1 MASKIRFT
9 NDSKA
14 LEEFIP
20 TSQII
25 KELEGSEDWTYN
37 YIEPVPGENDKM
49 KDTVTR
55 DKLLEARKVIV
66 KEYEATILDWSEYFH
81 AVSEQT
87 FPWAPL

>member
-1 MASKIRFT
+1 
-9 NDSKA
+9 
-14 LEEFIP
+14 
-20 TSQII
+20 
-25 KELEGSEDWTYN
+25 
-37 YIEPVPGENDKM
+37 VPGENDKM